1 MGIDDII
8 SKAKAEASPEGIEAL
23 SEQIAEQIKDHTPEE
38 IDEITGQAA
47 AKAKELG

>member
-8 SKAKAEASPEGIEAL
+8 SKARAEAGPAGIEAL
-23 SEQIAEQIKDHTPEE
+23 SGQIAEQIKDHTPEE

-47 AKAKELG
+47 AKAKELS

>member
-8 SKAKAEASPEGIEAL
+8 SKARAEASDEGVDAL
-23 SEQIAEQIKDHTPEE
+23 SGQIAEQIKDHTPEQ
-38 IDEITGQAA
+38 IDEIVDQAA